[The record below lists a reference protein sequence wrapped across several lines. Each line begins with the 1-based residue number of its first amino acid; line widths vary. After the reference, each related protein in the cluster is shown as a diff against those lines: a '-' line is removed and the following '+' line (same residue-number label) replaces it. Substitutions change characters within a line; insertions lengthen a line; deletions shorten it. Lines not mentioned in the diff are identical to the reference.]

1 MSNQAMLRGLLAG
14 EVEFV
19 VVGGVAA
26 IMLGSP
32 LHTNDL
38 DICYETSDRNVA
50 RMVGVLRGWNA
61 YLRGVERGLPWVLDL
76 RAVRTNPVLTLIGD
90 QGLID
95 IMDRLDGV
103 GDYMAALAVSN
114 DATWDDLRFRILSL
128 DALVAAKRAAGRRK
142 DQIGLRVLEAVREER
157 RKRGL

>member
-1 MSNQAMLRGLLAG
+1 MLRGLLAG
-14 EVEFV
+14 EVDFV

-38 DICYETSDRNVA
+38 DICYEASDRNLERLV
-50 RMVGVLRGWNA
+50 VVLRGWNA
-61 YLRGVERGLPWVLDL
+61 YLRGVERGLPWILDV

-90 QGLID
+90 EGLID
-95 IMDRLDGV
+95 VMDRLDGV
-103 GDYMAALAVSN
+103 GDYPAALAASEE
-114 DATWDDLRFRILSL
+114 AAWDDLRFRVLSL
-128 DALVAAKRAAGRRK
+128 DALIAAKRAAGRRK

-157 RKRGL
+157 RRAGR